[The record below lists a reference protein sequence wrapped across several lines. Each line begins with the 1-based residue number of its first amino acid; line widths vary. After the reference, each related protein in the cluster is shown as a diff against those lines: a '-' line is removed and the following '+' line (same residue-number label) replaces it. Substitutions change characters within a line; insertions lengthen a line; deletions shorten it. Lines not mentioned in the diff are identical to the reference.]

1 MTKRKLDCVI
11 KESIQINKINTKKK
25 LEGNAE
31 KGIIYQASSVSSII
45 YSDKNIKSLLKS
57 YLPNANIED
66 IYLFKIIEDHVYYNF
81 VNNLKTKLI
90 YETKDKIVSDDKF
103 YVIIEQSINQDQ
115 NISSA
120 ILLKLYNKNNKNQLE
135 ILPVIDNE
143 DTVDLLKNLKKQLKS
158 WPEDLKKLRMIT
170 DDIPEWYN
178 TQLPINISNLIEII
192 KLSIKYKSPHQIPD
206 DKIIEIMNTPYAEY
220 EKIHQEL
227 LNRLELTDDE
237 GIDQLSLVDKNQD
250 EFVASSSI
258 KKTVS
263 WDPTVEDNEGHTI
276 RRKKHKFKV
285 KTKEKDEVEEYF
297 EQCITSWNWDQ
308 KIWED
313 RYFNTNRL
321 DSDKFQ
327 HLLDK
332 HCDRIMGAFGS
343 HISTKHH
350 YDRPECYHGC
360 GEVKEEILNKIIEGY
375 IFLINCSP
383 NLLNLFREYQES
395 MLEAFSQNDIDMQG
409 FYNAH
414 PELKLINLIEK
425 RISNIDI
432 DEKDQNSIIIPI
444 SDDKTDTEILV
455 DITNYDQENSELK
468 LVGNSTDSSE

>member
-11 KESIQINKINTKKK
+11 IKESIQINTINKKK
-25 LEGNAE
+25 ELEGNAE
-31 KGIIYQASSVSSII
+31 KGIIYQVSSVSSII

-66 IYLFKIIEDHVYYNF
+66 IYLFKVIGDHVYYNF
-81 VNNLKTKLI
+81 INNLKAKLI
-90 YETKDKIVSDDKF
+90 HETKDKVVSNDRF

-120 ILLKLYNKNNKNQLE
+120 ILLKLYNKNNENQIK
-135 ILPVIDNE
+135 ILPVLGS
-143 DTVDLLKNLKKQLKS
+143 TSWLLM
-158 WPEDLKKLRMIT
+158 DKLQ
-170 DDIPEWYN
+170 N
-178 TQLPINISNLIEII
+178 TSELSKVSVKGDSKPKWFRENQSINVYLDNLIEVI
-192 KLSIKYKSPHQIPD
+192 KLSIEYKSPHQIPD

-227 LNRLELTDDE
+227 LNRLKLTDDE

-285 KTKEKDEVEEYF
+285 KIKEKDEIEEYF

-308 KIWED
+308 KIWEE

-332 HCDRIMGAFGS
+332 HCDRIMGKFGG
-343 HISTKHH
+343 HISKKHH

-395 MLEAFSQNDIDMQG
+395 MLEAFSQCDIDMLG
-409 FYNAH
+409 FYKAH

-432 DEKDQNSIIIPI
+432 DEKDQNSIIIPV

-455 DITNYDQENSELK
+455 DIINYNQENSELK
-468 LVGNSTDSSE
+468 LTGNIVDSYE

>member
-11 KESIQINKINTKKK
+11 IKESIQINTINKKK
-25 LEGNAE
+25 ELEGNAE

-66 IYLFKIIEDHVYYNF
+66 IYLFKVIGDHVYYNF
-81 VNNLKTKLI
+81 INNLKAKLI
-90 YETKDKIVSDDKF
+90 HETKDKIVSDDKF
-103 YVIIEQSINQDQ
+103 YVIIEQSINSDLQV
-115 NISSA
+115 SSA
-120 ILLKLYNKNNKNQLE
+120 IILKLYNKNNKNQIK
-135 ILPVIDNE
+135 ILPVLGSTSGSLLGEFLKTLELSKVLIK
-143 DTVDLLKNLKKQLKS
+143 VDS
-158 WPEDLKKLRMIT
+158 
-170 DDIPEWYN
+170 IPDWFREN
-178 TQLPINISNLIEII
+178 QSINVYLENLIEVI
-192 KLSIKYKSPHQIPD
+192 KLSIEHKSPSKIPN

-220 EKIHQEL
+220 EKIHQGL

-308 KIWED
+308 KIWEE
-313 RYFNTNRL
+313 RYFNTNKL

-327 HLLDK
+327 YLLDK
-332 HCDRIMGAFGS
+332 YCDQIRGAFGS

-395 MLEAFSQNDIDMQG
+395 MLESFSQCDIDMLG
-409 FYNAH
+409 FYKAY

-425 RISNIDI
+425 RIDNIDV

-455 DITNYDQENSELK
+455 DITNYNQENSELK
-468 LVGNSTDSSE
+468 LTGDIVDSYE

>member
-11 KESIQINKINTKKK
+11 KESIQINTINTKKK

-45 YSDKNIKSLLKS
+45 YSDKNIKLLLKS

-66 IYLFKIIEDHVYYNF
+66 IYLFKVIGDHVYYNF

-120 ILLKLYNKNNKNQLE
+120 ILLKLYNKNNKNQIK
-135 ILPVIDNE
+135 ILPIVTSINGIE
-143 DTVDLLKNLKKQLKS
+143 DALLLSEFRKDQELCTLKIKVDS
-158 WPEDLKKLRMIT
+158 
-170 DDIPEWYN
+170 IPDWFREN
-178 TQLPINISNLIEII
+178 QSINVYLDNLIEVI
-192 KLSIKYKSPHQIPD
+192 KLSIEYKSPSKIPD
-206 DKIIEIMNTPYAEY
+206 DKIIEIMNTSYAEY

-308 KIWED
+308 KIWEE
-313 RYFNTNRL
+313 RYFNTNKLNTDQFKELIDQYCNEIKKEFRIHIFNKYSYYDCPNYVDPL
-321 DSDKFQ
+321 DFQ
-327 HLLDK
+327 ESLNQ
-332 HCDRIMGAFGS
+332 I
-343 HISTKHH
+343 
-350 YDRPECYHGC
+350 
-360 GEVKEEILNKIIEGY
+360 VKGY
-375 IFLINCSP
+375 RFLIGYYSNFYNVLS
-383 NLLNLFREYQES
+383 EYQES
-395 MLEAFSQNDIDMQG
+395 IFMEFSDTNFIR
-409 FYNAH
+409 FYDDH
-414 PELKLINLIEK
+414 PGLTLIRLIEK
-425 RISNIDI
+425 RTDNVNIVVT
-432 DEKDQNSIIIPI
+432 KDQNNIINST
-444 SDDKTDTEILV
+444 SDYKTDSEILV
-455 DITNYDQENSELK
+455 DVTNYDQENSELK